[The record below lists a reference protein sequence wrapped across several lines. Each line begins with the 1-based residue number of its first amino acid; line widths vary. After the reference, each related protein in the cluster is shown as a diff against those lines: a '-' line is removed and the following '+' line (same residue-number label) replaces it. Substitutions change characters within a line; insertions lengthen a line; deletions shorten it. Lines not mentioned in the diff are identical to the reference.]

1 MAPVCLHP
9 SSWLCGLLGLKVI
22 AEPVDV
28 ASGSTDA
35 CELSEIETIDLAQ
48 LSLLAVGYA
57 SIALELIPTVL
68 GEQAGQASIKTAG
81 EGEVALQF
89 GQKECAVDRQQ
100 SHAIGAMHA
109 C

>member
-9 SSWLCGLLGLKVI
+9 SAWLCGLLGLKVI

-35 CELSEIETIDLAQ
+35 CELIEIDCLDQ
-48 LSLLAVGYA
+48 LRLVAVR
-57 SIALELIPTVL
+57 STSMALELIPTAL
-68 GEQAGQASIKTAG
+68 GEHAGQASVKPAG

-89 GQKECAVDRQQ
+89 GQEPCSIDRQQ